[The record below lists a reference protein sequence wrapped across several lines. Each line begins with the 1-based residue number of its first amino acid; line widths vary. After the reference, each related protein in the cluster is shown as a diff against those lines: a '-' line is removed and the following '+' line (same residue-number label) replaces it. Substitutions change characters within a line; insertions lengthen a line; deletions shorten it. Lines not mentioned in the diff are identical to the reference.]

1 MKARVTLIEYLIEI
15 KMKSGKLTRFLLCWN
30 ESRLIFVR
38 LNIGVENLWRKN
50 FRNFISNPFV
60 LLNDKSEI

>member
-38 LNIGVENLWRKN
+38 LNIELENLRRKN
-50 FRNFISNPFV
+50 SHVSQFYFQPFRPI
-60 LLNDKSEI
+60 KW